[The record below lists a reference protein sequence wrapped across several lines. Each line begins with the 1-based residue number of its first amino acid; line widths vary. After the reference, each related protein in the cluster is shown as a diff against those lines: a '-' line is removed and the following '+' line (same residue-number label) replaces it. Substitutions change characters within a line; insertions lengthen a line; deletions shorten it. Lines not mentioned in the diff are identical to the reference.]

1 RWRLWRGDPLPKAR
15 LRGHRLLARALARRL
30 GAADTR
36 LVVPQS
42 LLPHLWASGE
52 LQGRRFEVW
61 MTALPMAEIQ
71 RRLDLA
77 HRQHPHSPTLGD
89 FRADAA
95 LMRAEAQALAQ
106 AECWISP
113 HAGILALAGTRALTL
128 PWSMPSADATRASVA
143 AHELPRVLLASS
155 PLARKGA
162 LELREALRGL
172 PLQLVLPPG
181 AQEAPE
187 LWDGIAVVRA
197 PSMADGIAGA
207 DVVVLP
213 AWIEHQPRGLLLA
226 LALGKPVVASDACGL
241 ARDGTWHCVE
251 AGDAQGLRAAI
262 LQALVAAAA

>member
-1 RWRLWRGDPLPKAR
+1 
-15 LRGHRLLARALARRL
+15 
-30 GAADTR
+30 
-36 LVVPQS
+36 
-42 LLPHLWASGE
+42 
-52 LQGRRFEVW
+52 
-61 MTALPMAEIQ
+61 
-71 RRLDLA
+71 
-77 HRQHPHSPTLGD
+77 
-89 FRADAA
+89 
-95 LMRAEAQALAQ
+95 
-106 AECWISP
+106 
-113 HAGILALAGTRALTL
+113 
-128 PWSMPSADATRASVA
+128 

-213 AWIEHQPRGLLLA
+213 AWIEHQPRRLLLA

-251 AGDAQGLRAAI
+251 AGDGDDGGVVAGAAAVSEVAASTRGLRGGRGPRSRRSPGPLRSPRPPARPLRPPPRLASSAARASRTSLKI
-262 LQALVAAAA
+262 SPMLSPSSAWTSTPSRGLRGSAVISSAVTGSDGIFCSM